1 MSVFLSIPVVL
12 LTAYAA
18 YTDIKRREIDDWV
31 SIVIVVYGFVV
42 NSILD
47 RSKLIE
53 SLFYAFI
60 IFVSL
65 YLVYLITNG
74 SIGGGDVK
82 LLTALA
88 FYFSD
93 KIVVLLFLSSVIAF
107 LYGIVKGIKEKTYLK
122 TETVFAPAIFAA
134 TVLTIP
140 LMKVIM

>member
-1 MSVFLSIPVVL
+1 MSAIPVLL

-18 YTDIKRREIDDWV
+18 YTDIKRKEIDDWV
-31 SIVIVVYGFVV
+31 SVAILVYSVFIDLILRRQTFILSFFCAFVI
-42 NSILD
+42 
-47 RSKLIE
+47 
-53 SLFYAFI
+53 FI
-60 IFVSL
+60 SL
-65 YLVYLITNG
+65 YLVYLITKN
-74 SIGGGDVK
+74 IGGGDVK

-93 KIVVLLFLSSVIAF
+93 KIVILLLLASIIGLLCA
-107 LYGIVKGIKEKTYLK
+107 LIKGIKEKTYLK